1 MRLVIIKQQYQN
13 HSYTF
18 ENFRDDENGKKLVAN
33 IKFHSG
39 PDSGSTSCAFEKKAG
54 WDLFWGVGGGHLEDI
69 DKEGFPPWVGFGL
82 QSVIPHHL

>member
-18 ENFRDDENGKKLVAN
+18 ENFRDDENGKKLVTN

-54 WDLFWGVGGGHLEDI
+54 
-69 DKEGFPPWVGFGL
+69 
-82 QSVIPHHL
+82 